1 MIEIENIEKLELS
14 YWLKRYLKSNR
25 MTEDSFAAY
34 SWMLT
39 LYVELFHKKL
49 YLSQQ

>member
-34 SWMLT
+34 SGLDVDT
-39 LYVELFHKKL
+39 VRRAVSQKTRKL
-49 YLSQQ
+49 Q